1 MLVDRLRTS
10 ACLILLVTA
19 LLYIDARYPVPG
31 AAGLY
36 LVPLLLLFA
45 LGTAWDMCGLFLR
58 AGFPMH
64 RGVTLVG
71 TAMISA
77 APALV
82 MVWNAAAAAFPDQVG
97 VYPANCPIGVM
108 GWTSVAG
115 VIATMLFFG
124 DEIKDYSVAS
134 DPSGVL
140 RRLTASLFIA
150 VYVGLPMSLLVML
163 RMLGSQDVIGA
174 DIGGPGI
181 GRPGMAG
188 PIAAGDLRNWGLA
201 ALLTTIATTKIT
213 DVGAY
218 FTGKLVGRRKLVPRL
233 SPGKTVEGSI
243 GGLVAAT
250 LAAVACLAFLFPA
263 ICPVNTPPLLLGL
276 LLGPLLGISGM
287 IGDLAQSLVK
297 RACGAKDSGNLLP
310 GMGGVWDVTDSLIFA
325 SLPAFLCFA
334 AVA

>member
-19 LLYIDARYPVPG
+19 LLYIDARYPVHG

-58 AGFPMH
+58 AGFPVH

-71 TAMISA
+71 TAMIST

-82 MVWNAAAAAFPDQVG
+82 MVWNAAAAAFPDQIAT
-97 VYPANCPIGVM
+97 YPANCPIGVM
-108 GWTSVAG
+108 GWTSVAA

-163 RMLGSQDVIGA
+163 RMLGSHDVSG
-174 DIGGPGI
+174 DITTSDL
-181 GRPGMAG
+181 AG
-188 PIAAGDLRNWGLA
+188 PLAVGDLRNWGLA
-201 ALLTTIATTKIT
+201 ALLTTIATIKIT

-250 LAAVACLAFLFPA
+250 LVAIACLAFLFPA
-263 ICPVNTPPLLLGL
+263 ICPVNPPPLVLGL
-276 LLGPLLGISGM
+276 FLGPLLGISGM

>member
-1 MLVDRLRTS
+1 MLADRLRTS

-19 LLYIDARYPVPG
+19 LLYIDARHPVPG

-64 RGVTLVG
+64 RGVTLIG
-71 TAMISA
+71 TALIST

-82 MVWNAAAAAFPDQVG
+82 MVWNATAAALPDHVSA
-97 VYPANCPIGVM
+97 YPANCPIGVM
-108 GWTSVAG
+108 GWTSIAA

-140 RRLTASLFIA
+140 RRLTASLFVA
-150 VYVGLPMSLLVML
+150 AYVGFPMSLLIML
-163 RMLGSQDVIGA
+163 RMLGSQDDVGLEITGSELVNSFA
-174 DIGGPGI
+174 S
-181 GRPGMAG
+181 A
-188 PIAAGDLRNWGLA
+188 DLRNWGLA

-218 FTGKLVGRRKLVPRL
+218 FTGKLVGRRKLIPRL

-250 LAAVACLAFLFPA
+250 LVAVACLAFLFPA
-263 ICPVNTPPLLLGL
+263 ISPVNAPPLVLGL
-276 LLGPLLGISGM
+276 FLGPLLGISGM

>member
-10 ACLILLVTA
+10 ACLIVFVAA
-19 LLYIDARYPVPG
+19 LLYIDARYPVSG

-64 RGVTLVG
+64 RGVTLLG
-71 TAMISA
+71 TAMISV
-77 APALV
+77 APAVVL
-82 MVWNAAAAAFPDQVG
+82 VWNAAAAAMPGKVSP
-97 VYPANCPIGVM
+97 YPANCPIGVM
-108 GWTSVAG
+108 GWVSVAG
-115 VIATMLFFG
+115 VIATVLFFF

-150 VYVGLPMSLLVML
+150 TYVGLPMSMLIML
-163 RMLGSQDVIGA
+163 RMLGSS
-174 DIGGPGI
+174 DITGSVTTGQNVVDSVPVS
-181 GRPGMAG
+181 
-188 PIAAGDLRNWGLA
+188 DLRNWGLA
-201 ALLTTIATTKIT
+201 ALLTMIATTKST
-213 DVGAY
+213 DIGAY

-233 SPGKTVEGSI
+233 SPGKTVEGSL

-250 LAAVACLAFLFPA
+250 LVAVACLAFLFPA
-263 ICPVNTPPLLLGL
+263 ICPSNAPPLLLGL

-287 IGDLAQSLVK
+287 IGDLSQSLIK
-297 RACGAKDSGNLLP
+297 RACGAKDSGSLLP